1 MFLDVIENSEVL
13 IILFEKGLLAL
24 VVLFAGFLF
33 NWILQ
38 TYKLKREAANQIA
51 SDRSKA
57 YLELWKALA
66 AIRPRSDE
74 VISKEKKDE
83 IEKVLV
89 DWYHT
94 EAFALYMSWGTARK
108 YMLLRKALDE
118 KPINSDKV
126 RKRVSR
132 LRTQLKVDCG
142 IYSGLEAI
150 LPLPKPKKLL
160 TKPSN
165 GSSC

>member
-13 IILFEKGLLAL
+13 KILFEKGLLAL

-38 TYKLKREAANQIA
+38 KHKLQREAANQIA
-51 SDRSKA
+51 SDRSNA

-74 VISKEKKDE
+74 VISEEKRDE

-89 DWYHT
+89 DWYHK

-108 YMLLRKALDE
+108 YMLLRKALE
-118 KPINSDKV
+118 VQPTNSDKI
-126 RKRVSR
+126 RKRVSK

-150 LPLPKPKKLL
+150 LPLPKPKKVL
-160 TKPSN
+160 TKPSSE
-165 GSSC
+165 SSR